1 MPAIR
6 SLVRLFIL
14 IVSTVVCS
22 AVSSVYSETPTV
34 RVAVLQ
40 FGTLNWEMD
49 VIRHHG
55 LDKKYQF
62 NLKVTPVGSKNS
74 STVALQSGAA
84 DLIYSDWV
92 WVNRQRHNNR
102 IYGFSPVSAS
112 AGGVYVQPELNASS
126 INDLKNL
133 RLGIA
138 GGSVDKSWLLLQ
150 AFSKTTLN
158 MDLEDEVEPVFAAPP
173 LLNKLMYDQ
182 KLSASLNFWHYS
194 ARLKAKGFTP
204 VITVHELLTAL
215 GITTQVPLVGWVF
228 SEQWL
233 ESNKA
238 TLNNFLKAS
247 AEAREILLTSDQ
259 EWLRIKHLTRSEND
273 NIFISLRDEYRKGV
287 LNDFTAEHLKALDKL
302 YTIFAQE
309 GGKKLTGGANS
320 LDKELF
326 WMPSSS
332 GVVRVATGGGFEKI

>member
-14 IVSTVVCS
+14 IVCT
-22 AVSSVYSETPTV
+22 AVSPAYSETPTV

-62 NLKVTPVGSKNS
+62 NLKVTPVGSKNA
-74 STVALQSGAA
+74 STVALQSDAA

-92 WVNRQRHNNR
+92 WVNRMRHNNR

-112 AGGVYVQPELNASS
+112 AGGVYVQPDLNASS
-126 INDLKNL
+126 IIDLKNL

-150 AFSKTTLN
+150 AYAKATLN
-158 MDLEDEVEPVFAAPP
+158 VDLVEEIEPVFAAPP
-173 LLNKLMYDQ
+173 LLNKLMFDQ

-194 ARLKAKGFTP
+194 ARLKAEGFTP
-204 VITVHELLTAL
+204 VITVQELLTGL
-215 GITTQVPLVGWVF
+215 GIRTQVPLVGWVF

-247 AEAREILLTSDQ
+247 VEAREILLTSDQ

-287 LNDFTAEHLKALDKL
+287 LKEFTYEHLQSLDHL
-302 YTIFAQE
+302 YNIFAEQ
-309 GGKKLTGGANS
+309 GGKKLTGGANR
-320 LDKELF
+320 LDLELF
-326 WMPSSS
+326 WMPSAS
-332 GVVRVATGGGFEKI
+332 GVVRVTDGGAYAKN

>member
-14 IVSTVVCS
+14 VVCT
-22 AVSSVYSETPTV
+22 AVSSAYSETPTV
-34 RVAVLQ
+34 QVAVLQ

-62 NLKVTPVGSKNS
+62 NLDVTPVGSKNA

-84 DLIYSDWV
+84 NLIYSDWV

-112 AGGVYVQPELNASS
+112 AGGVYVQPDLNADS
-126 INDLKNL
+126 ILDLKNL

-150 AFSKTTLN
+150 AYAKTTLN
-158 MDLEDEVEPVFAAPP
+158 VDLVDEIEPVFAAPP
-173 LLNKLMYDQ
+173 LLNKLMFDQ

-194 ARLKAKGFTP
+194 ARLKAEGFTP
-204 VITVHELLTAL
+204 VITVQELLRGL
-215 GITTQVPLVGWVF
+215 GIKQQVPLVGWVF
-228 SEQWL
+228 SERWL
-233 ESNKA
+233 ESNKD

-259 EWLRIKHLTRSEND
+259 EWLRIKDLTRSEND
-273 NIFISLRDEYRKGV
+273 SVFHSLRDEYRKGV
-287 LNDFTAEHLKALDKL
+287 LKNFTIEHLKALDKL
-302 YTIFAQE
+302 YTIFALE
-309 GGKKLTGGANS
+309 GGKKLTGGANY
-320 LDKELF
+320 LDKGLF

-332 GVVRVATGGGFEKI
+332 GVVRVASGGRFEKN

>member
-6 SLVRLFIL
+6 SLIRLFIL
-14 IVSTVVCS
+14 LLCT
-22 AVSSVYSETPTV
+22 AVSSAYSATPTV
-34 RVAVLQ
+34 RVAALQ

-55 LDKKYQF
+55 LDKKYHF
-62 NLKVTPVGSKNS
+62 NLKVMPVGSKNA

-112 AGGVYVQPELNASS
+112 AGGVYVQPDLNVSN
-126 INDLKNL
+126 IIDLKDL

-150 AFSKTTLN
+150 AFSKATLN

-204 VITVHELLTAL
+204 VINVDELLKGL

-233 ESNKA
+233 ESNQTA
-238 TLNNFLKAS
+238 LNNFLLAS

-287 LNDFTAEHLKALDKL
+287 LKDFTAKHIKALDKL
-302 YTIFAQE
+302 YAIFAQE

-320 LDKELF
+320 LDTELF
-326 WMPSSS
+326 WMPSPS
-332 GVVRVATGGGFEKI
+332 GVVRVGSGGRFEKI